1 MIIIKILVSLLF
13 CLFSMRPI
21 FKAIK
26 RGSFSFSNNKID
38 LLYSLVVFIGCF
50 IVFYSF
56 DFSLGLN
63 SDEASVGYEAFSL
76 INNGV
81 DRNGVSWPLYM
92 IAWGSGQSAFYTY
105 LVIPFVYLFGLCR
118 SSVVL
123 PMSIISSITIVV
135 LSNFFRNVFKEK
147 GLIGLVL
154 FIMMPWFYLKSKV
167 GLDCNVFPD
176 LVLWGIISLYYGI
189 ENKKK
194 YLVILSSIIFGIST
208 FSYISSALFIPLFL
222 MIMYFVLWK
231 KKYFSLKDVIIN
243 FLITGVVA
251 MPMILLVII
260 NFFDLESIKFLGFTI
275 PKMYSDRVSV
285 ATGLSGNILVN
296 FFNNIISML
305 RLILLQADSVKI
317 NSIYPFGV
325 LYYFSLPF
333 IIYGIFKSFKI
344 KKLFN
349 YLLNSLFIACC
360 VLCIVVVPN
369 ISRVNIL
376 WYCLI
381 LYEFFGI
388 ISIKNI
394 RVVKSVIL
402 IYFINFLCLNYVY
415 FNNYVNSISNYMKV
429 GLEDAF
435 DYALKLDYDELY
447 FGDNYIYY
455 LFYSE
460 YDSKE
465 FVKKRKASNFDEQF
479 YRVSRIDNVF
489 FELDEINE
497 NNVYIVSNEE
507 LKLFDLSSFNIKKF
521 DNYFVVY
528 K

>member
-1 MIIIKILVSLLF
+1 
-13 CLFSMRPI
+13 
-21 FKAIK
+21 
-26 RGSFSFSNNKID
+26 
-38 LLYSLVVFIGCF
+38 
-50 IVFYSF
+50 
-56 DFSLGLN
+56 
-63 SDEASVGYEAFSL
+63 
-76 INNGV
+76 
-81 DRNGVSWPLYM
+81 
-92 IAWGSGQSAFYTY
+92 
-105 LVIPFVYLFGLCR
+105 
-118 SSVVL
+118 
-123 PMSIISSITIVV
+123 
-135 LSNFFRNVFKEK
+135 
-147 GLIGLVL
+147 
-154 FIMMPWFYLKSKV
+154 MMPWFYLKSKV

-222 MIMYFVLWK
+222 MVMYFVLWE
-231 KKYFSLKDVIIN
+231 KKYFSLKDVINN

-435 DYALKLDYDELY
+435 DYALKLDYNELY

-465 FVKKRKASNFDEQF
+465 FVKKRKASNFDDQF

>member
-38 LLYSLVVFIGCF
+38 LLYSLVVFISCF
-50 IVFYSF
+50 IVFYLF

-118 SSVVL
+118 NSVVL

-222 MIMYFVLWK
+222 MVMYFVLWE
-231 KKYFSLKDVIIN
+231 KKYFSLKDVINN

-296 FFNNIISML
+296 
-305 RLILLQADSVKI
+305 
-317 NSIYPFGV
+317 
-325 LYYFSLPF
+325 
-333 IIYGIFKSFKI
+333 
-344 KKLFN
+344 
-349 YLLNSLFIACC
+349 
-360 VLCIVVVPN
+360 
-369 ISRVNIL
+369 
-376 WYCLI
+376 
-381 LYEFFGI
+381 
-388 ISIKNI
+388 
-394 RVVKSVIL
+394 IL
-402 IYFINFLCLNYVY
+402 IILFRCYDLFYCKQIV
-415 FNNYVNSISNYMKV
+415 
-429 GLEDAF
+429 
-435 DYALKLDYDELY
+435 LKLIVFIRLE
-447 FGDNYIYY
+447 FYII
-455 LFYSE
+455 L
-460 YDSKE
+460 
-465 FVKKRKASNFDEQF
+465 
-479 YRVSRIDNVF
+479 
-489 FELDEINE
+489 
-497 NNVYIVSNEE
+497 VYH
-507 LKLFDLSSFNIKKF
+507 L
-521 DNYFVVY
+521 
-528 K
+528 